1 MTYFDTSAPQ
11 ERQTTNRSGASGIG
25 AAILARLCSRQPA
38 RIAGTLQR
46 ASFPL
51 PDTEIID
58 VATESMTSSQIE
70 ELLGDNAK
78 TLLDHKCTTIDAS
91 MLHLP
96 GPDFNERIV
105 AESDR
110 SAQVMRNLQQ
120 MWDHGRLGGTGYL
133 SILPVDQGIEH
144 SAGASFAPNPEY
156 FDPGKDRR
164 AGNRGRLQRGR
175 FNGRSARL
183 RIAQV
188 RAPDSLHRQAQPQRV
203 PDLSEHL

>member
-1 MTYFDTSAPQ
+1 M
-11 ERQTTNRSGASGIG
+11 
-25 AAILARLCSRQPA
+25 
-38 RIAGTLQR
+38 
-46 ASFPL
+46 
-51 PDTEIID
+51 
-58 VATESMTSSQIE
+58 ATESMSSSQLE

-156 FDPGKDRR
+156 FDPGKIVELAVEGGCNAVASTVGVLGSVSRKYAHRIPFIVKLNHNEFLTYPNTYDQIMFSSVQR
-164 AGNRGRLQRGR
+164 AFDIGAAGVGAI
-175 FNGRSARL
+175 GSWATAADIKAR
-183 RIAQV
+183 AQEAV
-188 RAPDSLHRQAQPQRV
+188 TVWSKRVVVFMDSSL
-203 PDLSEHL
+203 

>member
-1 MTYFDTSAPQ
+1 
-11 ERQTTNRSGASGIG
+11 
-25 AAILARLCSRQPA
+25 
-38 RIAGTLQR
+38 
-46 ASFPL
+46 
-51 PDTEIID
+51 
-58 VATESMTSSQIE
+58 MTSSQIE

-156 FDPGKDRR
+156 FDPGKIVELAVRNVVHGR
-164 AGNRGRLQRGR
+164 PVKNVEALANAEALEEYKNRPEL
-175 FNGRSARL
+175 
-183 RIAQV
+183 AQ
-188 RAPDSLHRQAQPQRV
+188 
-203 PDLSEHL
+203 

>member
-1 MTYFDTSAPQ
+1 M
-11 ERQTTNRSGASGIG
+11 
-25 AAILARLCSRQPA
+25 
-38 RIAGTLQR
+38 
-46 ASFPL
+46 
-51 PDTEIID
+51 
-58 VATESMTSSQIE
+58 ATDSMTSSQLE
-70 ELLGDNAK
+70 ELLGDNAN
-78 TLLDHKCTTIDAS
+78 TLLEHKCTTIDSS

-156 FDPGKDRR
+156 FDPGKIVELAPVEQMVDAPRHPYS
-164 AGNRGRLQRGR
+164 RGLLASTVHDGMRGQRLEAIPG
-175 FNGRSARL
+175 
-183 RIAQV
+183 
-188 RAPDSLHRQAQPQRV
+188 AP
-203 PDLSEHL
+203 PDLAEVPTGCSFAPRCKFVEPACVARPPDLREMGGSHLVRCVLADAPKADVAA